1 MKEKVTI
8 FDLQNKS
15 KVMAVR
21 QSTEK
26 PYSVKARL
34 AIIGKRQTDLII
46 ELNRIGG
53 RYKISSA
60 SYLSDVLNG
69 RQSGEKAQL
78 VNDKCMQI
86 LKTWEMEA
94 SQ

>member
-8 FDLQNKS
+8 YELLNKS
-15 KVMAVR
+15 KVLDIH
-21 QSTEK
+21 QPIEK

-34 AIIGKRQTDLII
+34 AILGKRQTDLIT
-46 ELNRIGG
+46 ELNRLGG
-53 RYKISSA
+53 RYRISSA

-86 LKTWEMEA
+86 LKVWETEA